1 MKNRWIIQTENAIFF
16 ALTFIIYSH
25 FDFSLLLFFGLLLVP
40 DITMLGYL
48 VNPKVGAHIYNTGH
62 SFILPTIVLLSYF
75 FIQSDFLLIIAL
87 IWYAHIFMDRAIG
100 YGLKYSHSFKETHL
114 QKI

>member
-1 MKNRWIIQTENAIFF
+1 MKNRWIIQTENAVFF
-16 ALTFIIYSH
+16 ALTFFLYSQ
-25 FDFSLLLFFGLLLVP
+25 FDFSLLLFLGLLLVP

-48 VNPKVGAHIYNTGH
+48 VNPKVGARIYNIGH
-62 SFILPTIVLLSYF
+62 SFILPTIILLSYF
-75 FIQSDFLLIIAL
+75 FIQADILLIIAF

-100 YGLKYSHSFKETHL
+100 YGLKYPHSFKETHL

>member
-48 VNPKVGAHIYNTGH
+48 ANPKVGARIYNIGH
-62 SFILPTIVLLSYF
+62 SFILPTIILLSYF
-75 FIQSDFLLIIAL
+75 LIQADILLIIAF

-100 YGLKYSHSFKETHL
+100 YGLKYPHSFKETHL

>member
-1 MKNRWIIQTENAIFF
+1 MKNRWMIQTENALFF
-16 ALTFIIYSH
+16 GLTLFLYIQ
-25 FDFSLLLFFGLLLVP
+25 FDFSLLLFFLLLLVV

-48 VNPKVGAHIYNTGH
+48 VNPKVGALIYNMGH
-62 SFILPTIVLLSYF
+62 SFILPTIILATFF
-75 FIQSDFLLIIAL
+75 FIQSNVLLIIAF
-87 IWYAHIFMDRAIG
+87 IWYAHIFMDRALG

>member
-16 ALTFIIYSH
+16 GLTLFIYSQ
-25 FDFSLLLFFGLLLVP
+25 FDFSILLFFLLLLVP
-40 DITMLGYL
+40 DIAMLGYL
-48 VNPKVGAHIYNTGH
+48 LNPKVGAQIYNIGH
-62 SFILPTIVLLSYF
+62 TFILPTIILISYF
-75 FIQSDFLLIIAL
+75 VIQSKFLLIIAL